1 MNNYIANLKLRGKFL
16 LIAIAMLIP
25 IGGLTFLAGRTELAN
40 ISFAQSEDEG
50 LDWATSLIDIAANL
64 SEYREHAIAVAGGA
78 GDERAEMTDHAQFV
92 RDAAA
97 RLDQLMKDGNEQF
110 IEASTWQAFRPRVA
124 ESVAGD
130 GSDAAHLRA
139 GPALIA
145 ELHEKVQTMSEVS
158 GLLLDP
164 GNDTFPLMSSVL
176 FDIPGGVESL
186 ASARRAMDL
195 VVGGDTSISTHMAL
209 AADARDAR
217 TRLGSAM
224 HYLVDSYGE
233 YGSHDSKLPAD
244 AKQMRIRLDEAFAT
258 LENASRLGLGKEVA
272 HKLSNDVELL
282 TENLTELRTA
292 ASTELS
298 ELLTARAKGA
308 KHRLAGQTG
317 LVVLFIVLA
326 FFIQAR
332 VTRQIGGKLD
342 SANGV
347 FGKLVKGEFDSE
359 IGAQSSDELG
369 ALMTSL
375 GAMQSG
381 LAARVD
387 ADRKAADMERARA
400 VAGERIKQA
409 LDSSS
414 VNVVVADEQADII
427 YVNPAAQR
435 LMSGAAADFRQ
446 VSPRFDAGQ
455 IVGSNL
461 EVFYSD
467 GARQRDAIAALRQ
480 SATSESVVGSR
491 TFQTIAS
498 PIVGPDGKRIGT
510 VIEWVDRTVEVATEK
525 EIGNLVSAVS
535 DGKLDV
541 RVSLTGKQGFFE
553 ALANGLNGL
562 VTSVDEVVAELQGLV
577 KSANDGDLTRS
588 MQLAGKPGLFVSIGT
603 GVNALVGNM
612 ASVVSQVKS
621 VASEVHTGAEEIAKG
636 NTNLSQRT
644 EEQASSLEET
654 ASSMEEMTSTVKQ
667 TADNAGQ
674 ANQLAMAARQQAEK
688 GGAVVGTAVTAM
700 GAINDASKK
709 IADIIG
715 VIDEIAFQTNLL
727 ALNAAVEAARA
738 GEQGRGFA
746 VVATEVRNLAGR
758 SATAAKEIKAL
769 IQDSVAKVDE
779 GSRLVDESGK
789 TLEEIVMAV
798 KKVTDIVA
806 EIAAASREQS
816 SGIEQVNKAVV
827 QMDETTQQNAALV
840 EEAAAASQ
848 AIVEQAQQLNS
859 FIAKYKVADLAHGA
873 TRDVKPAPRAA
884 ERRAPQRAFKK
895 PAAEQA
901 VARAPA
907 PARKVANGASEWSEF

>member
-1 MNNYIANLKLRGKFL
+1 MNNYISNLSLRGKFL

-25 IGGLTFLAGRTELAN
+25 ISVLTFLAGRTEIAN
-40 ISFAQSEDEG
+40 IKFAQAEDEG
-50 LDWATSLIDIAANL
+50 LDWASNLIDVAANL
-64 SEYREHAIAVAGGA
+64 SEYREHATAVAGGA
-78 GDERAEMTDHAQFV
+78 EDERAEMTDHAQFV

-97 RLDQLMKDGNEQF
+97 RLDELMKGGNEQF
-110 IEASTWQAFRPRVA
+110 IEAATWQALRPRVEA
-124 ESVAGD
+124 AVTGD
-130 GSDAAHLRA
+130 GADEVHLRDGA
-139 GPALIA
+139 ALIA
-145 ELHEKVQTMSEVS
+145 DLHARVQTMSEVS

-164 GNDTFPLMSSVL
+164 GNDTYPLMSAVL

-186 ASARRAMDL
+186 ASSRRAMDL
-195 VVGGDTSISTHMAL
+195 VVGGDTTISTHMAL

-217 TRLGSAM
+217 TRLGNAM
-224 HYLVDSYGE
+224 HYVVDSYAE
-233 YGSHDSKLPAD
+233 YGPPGAKLPGSA
-244 AKQMRIRLDEAFAT
+244 QPIRVRLDAAFAT
-258 LENASRLGLGKEVA
+258 LQSDSRSGLSKEAA
-272 HKLSNDVELL
+272 HKLSDDVELL
-282 TENLTELRTA
+282 TEDLTKLRSVAAEELSVLLTE
-292 ASTELS
+292 
-298 ELLTARAKGA
+298 RATGA
-308 KHRLAGQTG
+308 KHMLAAQTSI
-317 LVVLFIVLA
+317 VVLCIVLA
-326 FFIQAR
+326 FFIQSR
-332 VTRQIGGKLD
+332 VTRQIGGKLTA
-342 SANGV
+342 ANEV
-347 FGKLVKGEFDSE
+347 FGKLAKGEFDSE
-359 IGAQSSDELG
+359 IGAQSADELG
-369 ALMTSL
+369 ALMTAL
-375 GAMQSG
+375 GAMQTG

-387 ADRKAADMERARA
+387 ADRKAADVERARA

-414 VNVVVADEQADII
+414 VNVIVSDELANII

-446 VSPRFDAGQ
+446 VSPRFDAGHL
-455 IVGSNL
+455 VGSNL
-461 EVFYSD
+461 EVFYADS
-467 GARQRDAIAALRQ
+467 ARQRDAIAALRQ
-480 SATSESVVGSR
+480 SATSEFVVGSR

-498 PIVGPDGKRIGT
+498 PIVAPDGKRIGT
-510 VIEWVDRTVEVATEK
+510 VVEWVDRTVEVATEK

-535 DGKLDV
+535 DGKLDQ
-541 RVSLTGKQGFFE
+541 RVSLVGKQGFFE
-553 ALANGLNGL
+553 ALAHGLNGL
-562 VTSVDEVVAELQGLV
+562 VTSVDEVVAELHGLV
-577 KSANDGDLTRS
+577 KSANDGDLTCS

-612 ASVVSQVKS
+612 AGVISQVKS

-688 GGAVVGTAVTAM
+688 GGAVVSTAVTAM
-700 GAINDASKK
+700 GAINDVSKK

-840 EEAAAASQ
+840 EQAAAASQ
-848 AIVEQAQQLNS
+848 AIVEQAQQLNAM
-859 FIAKYKVADLAHGA
+859 IAKYKVADDSHSA
-873 TRDVKPAPRAA
+873 VKSAPRAL
-884 ERRAPQRAFKK
+884 ERRAPQRPLKK
-895 PAAEQA
+895 PAAEQ
-901 VARAPA
+901 VQAPA